1 MKIHDALKRKN
12 TKKKKKKMGRMF
24 FMHVDYLLKVENKIC
39 FGYFFSSI
47 TS

>member
-12 TKKKKKKMGRMF
+12 TKKKKKMGRMF

-39 FGYFFSSI
+39 FGFFFPA
-47 TS
+47 